1 MAYFS
6 DTNAMR
12 VYFKTHQTHIFLR
25 VRWAQFRA
33 QTLCLNPIGRTRFF
47 LRYKDITADHS
58 LAGTSI
64 TIFLVDG
71 FTEATIL

>member
-1 MAYFS
+1 
-6 DTNAMR
+6 MR
-12 VYFKTHQTHIFLR
+12 VYFKTHLTHTFLR
-25 VRWAQFRA
+25 VFGARLRA
-33 QTLCLNPIGRTRFF
+33 QPLCLNHIGRTQFF